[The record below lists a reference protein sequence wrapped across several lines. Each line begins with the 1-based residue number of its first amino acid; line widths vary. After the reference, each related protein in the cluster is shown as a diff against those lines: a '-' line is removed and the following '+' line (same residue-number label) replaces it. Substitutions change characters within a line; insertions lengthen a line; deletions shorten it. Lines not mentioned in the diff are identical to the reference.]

1 MHQLEQTETVTTLE
15 DTVIAG
21 NVVMTDVDGNAL
33 TASVVTGPAHGTLP
47 SILIAEHSAIHLML
61 ITTEPTALLIKSM
74 TVLQI
79 VQSKL
84 LTSTL
89 LL

>member
-1 MHQLEQTETVTTLE
+1 
-15 DTVIAG
+15 
-21 NVVMTDVDGNAL
+21 MTDVDGNAL
-33 TASVVTGPAHGTLP
+33 TASVVTGPAHGVLNFN
-47 SILIAEHSAIHLML
+47 SDDHSATHQML
-61 ITTEPTALLIKSM
+61 ITTELTASLTKSM
-74 TVLQI
+74 MEPQI